1 MKSSE
6 LNSKTVKD
14 INYTKEGDNHI
25 FTPVF
30 PEMDLDAIKKAV
42 NAQKRTDISNA
53 NSRDLFASR
62 LVLVERLTR
71 CSTRSEMQPKVDMIN
86 LLTFEIYKRTYATFE
101 KPNTRLNAFALFRSF
116 GDDSCGVP
124 DELEECF
131 LKLKDAFDYMKK
143 EKCLFILSSDEWE
156 HLFNVSEGL
165 TVIKMQR
172 TRVNT

>member
-1 MKSSE
+1 MSKGTQKHKITLPRNATLKE
-6 LNSKTVKD
+6 LR
-14 INYTKEGDNHI
+14 G
-25 FTPVF
+25 
-30 PEMDLDAIKKAV
+30 
-42 NAQKRTDISNA
+42 
-53 NSRDLFASR
+53 SR
-62 LVLVERLTR
+62 LILLERMAR
-71 CSTRSEMQPKVDMIN
+71 CRARNERQTKVDIIN

-101 KPNTRLNAFALFRSF
+101 KANTRLNAFALFRSF

-131 LKLKDAFDYMKK
+131 LELKDAFDYIKK

-172 TRVNT
+172 TRVKT